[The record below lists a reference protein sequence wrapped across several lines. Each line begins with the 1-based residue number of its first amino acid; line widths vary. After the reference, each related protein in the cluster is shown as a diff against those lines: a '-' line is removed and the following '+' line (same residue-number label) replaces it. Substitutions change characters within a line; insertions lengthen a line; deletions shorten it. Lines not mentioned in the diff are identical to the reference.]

1 MKTPGRC
8 DDETTFLN
16 VDLDIWAAY
25 DLAPLVEA
33 LGDHVSDMFTGAAQA
48 EEGAYQTHLE
58 LSIEER
64 PGNPDAAIQAFAKL
78 IDELPPA
85 AKCLWDEANLR
96 NFDIGIQGGVTP
108 RAFQFSLHPDTLAAA
123 SRLKANIALTVYS
136 VDVAHLQRQ
145 QRRRAKG

>member
-25 DLAPLVEA
+25 DLAPFVEA
-33 LGDHVSDMFTGAAQA
+33 LGEHVSDMFTGAAQV

-58 LSIEER
+58 LAIEER
-64 PGNPDAAIQAFAKL
+64 SGNPDAAIQAFAKL

-85 AKCLWDEANLR
+85 AKRQWDEANLR

-108 RAFQFSLHPDTLAAA
+108 ARFSLRCIPTPWRPH
-123 SRLKANIALTVYS
+123 
-136 VDVAHLQRQ
+136 
-145 QRRRAKG
+145 RA